1 MTDRINA
8 FVVILDQDVRDDD
21 AQAIINAIR
30 QLKGVLDVQPHV
42 AGFEDAI
49 AETRVRHELRQ
60 KLWKALED

>member
-8 FVVILDQDVRDDD
+8 FVVILEHDLRDDD

-42 AGFEDAI
+42 AGFDAAI
-49 AETRVRHELRQ
+49 AEARVRHELRQ
-60 KLWKALED
+60 KLWKVLE

>member
-1 MTDRINA
+1 MTDRFNA
-8 FVVILDQDVRDDD
+8 FVVVLEHDLRDDD

-49 AETRVRHELRQ
+49 AEARVKNELRQ
-60 KLWKALED
+60 KLWKVLE

>member
-1 MTDRINA
+1 MTDRFNA
-8 FVVILDQDVRDDD
+8 FVVVLEHDLRDDD

-42 AGFEDAI
+42 ATFDDAI

-60 KLWKALED
+60 KLWKALE